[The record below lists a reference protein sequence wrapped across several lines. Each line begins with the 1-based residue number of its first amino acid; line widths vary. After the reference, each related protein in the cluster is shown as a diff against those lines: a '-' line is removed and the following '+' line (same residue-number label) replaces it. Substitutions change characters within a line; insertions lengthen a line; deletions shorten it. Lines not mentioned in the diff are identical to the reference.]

1 MPVFIENFDISILRA
16 IDSLNIPF
24 LNAIAQGFSL
34 LCEHGLLPILLALAL
49 LIPKRTRRVGAAMA
63 VALLL
68 SVIFTNIIIKPLV
81 ARPRPYVKY
90 DIHVSALLPHDLS
103 FPSGHTSVAFAAAMA
118 VAATIWR
125 KHRGIAIAAV
135 AAALLV
141 GLSRIWLKV
150 HYPSDIIVGAL
161 LGSVYGLAAAA
172 VARFISR
179 KFPRLNLG

>member
-1 MPVFIENFDISILRA
+1 MPIFIENFDLSILRA

-49 LIPKRTRRVGAAMA
+49 LVPKRTRRVGVAMA

-68 SVIFTNIIIKPLV
+68 SVVFTNITIKPLV

-90 DIHVSALLPHDLS
+90 DIQVSALLPHDLS

-118 VAATIWR
+118 FAATVWQ
-125 KHRGIAIAAV
+125 KHKRFAV
-135 AAALLV
+135 AALAVALLV

-150 HYPSDIIVGAL
+150 HYPSDVIVGAL
-161 LGSVYGLAAAA
+161 LGSIYGLAAAA
-172 VARFISR
+172 LARLIAR
-179 KFPRLNLG
+179 KFPALKLG